1 MEGKNLT
8 VQLPLLVENFV
19 NNGKC
24 EAFKK
29 FNTSYH
35 LGLEGGKNMDT

>member
-1 MEGKNLT
+1 MEDKNLT
-8 VQLPLLVENFV
+8 VHLALLVENFV

-24 EAFKK
+24 ETFQK
-29 FNTSYH
+29 FNTLYH